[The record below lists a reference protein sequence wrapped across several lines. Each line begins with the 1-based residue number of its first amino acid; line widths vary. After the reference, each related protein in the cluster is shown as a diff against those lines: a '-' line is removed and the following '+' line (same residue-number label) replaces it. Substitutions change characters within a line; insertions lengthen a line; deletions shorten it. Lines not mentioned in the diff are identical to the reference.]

1 MEKVRERVDIVYIL
15 EKLVE
20 IDKLKILLLNDD
32 QLKLFDFLPK
42 PTVKY
47 NTEKY
52 KEAPYTMA
60 NR

>member
-1 MEKVRERVDIVYIL
+1 MEKVQERVDIVYIL

-32 QLKLFDFLPK
+32 QLKLLDFLPK

-47 NTEKY
+47 NTEK
-52 KEAPYTMA
+52 
-60 NR
+60 